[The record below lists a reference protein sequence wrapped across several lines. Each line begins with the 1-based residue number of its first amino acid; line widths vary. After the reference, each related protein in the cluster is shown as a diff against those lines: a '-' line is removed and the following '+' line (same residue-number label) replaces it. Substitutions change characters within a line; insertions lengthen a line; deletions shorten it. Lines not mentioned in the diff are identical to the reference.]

1 MHIRGGGDDACET
14 TFEEAARVAW
24 NASKTWH
31 SRCHVRVILDYMS
44 SQQGALLQFC
54 SQHDALTCYTIA
66 MDINID
72 FVEHVLPS
80 KQELEKARSH
90 LVESL
95 PSKGI
100 GAEAVEKHL
109 QENIVPGLTRPSKS
123 PNYYGFVT
131 GSVTPAAAIGDRIV
145 SENDQNVCVH
155 LPEESIATEVEDKAL
170 SMLCELLDLR
180 PSDWPHRT
188 FSTGATASNVLGLA
202 CGREFVIHEAAVFN
216 DKDISVA
223 EHGIHEAMRL
233 SGIESIQILTT
244 MPHSS
249 LRKAASIVG
258 LGHNCFK
265 DVGLPEAPHHFDMKA
280 LKAALIKPKVA
291 SIVAISC
298 AEVNTGFFATNREDM
313 DQIRNLCDQFGAWL
327 HIDAAFGLLATLM
340 PQTKHY
346 AKIRE
351 GVDALELA
359 DSITGDAHKLLNVP
373 YDCGIFLSRHL
384 SLGQRVFQNP
394 GAVYLQTSATSI
406 PSPLNL
412 GLENSRRFRALPV
425 YASFLAYGADGYL
438 DMITRQVELA
448 RGIAKYISD
457 SNMYELLPK
466 GNEIE
471 NVYII
476 VLFRA
481 KDEEL
486 NKNLVKK
493 VNSSRRIYVSGTQW
507 DGRPAARFAV
517 ASWMVSYARDME
529 IVKQVLDEVAR

>member
-1 MHIRGGGDDACET
+1 
-14 TFEEAARVAW
+14 
-24 NASKTWH
+24 
-31 SRCHVRVILDYMS
+31 
-44 SQQGALLQFC
+44 
-54 SQHDALTCYTIA
+54 
-66 MDINID
+66 MDLNID
-72 FVEHVLPS
+72 FVDHVLPS
-80 KQELEKARSH
+80 SQELTRARTS

-109 QENIVPGLTRPSKS
+109 QENIVPGLTRPNKS

-131 GSVTPAAAIGDRIV
+131 GSVTPAAAKGDRIV

-155 LPEESIATEVEDKAL
+155 LPEESIATEVEDRAL
-170 SMLCELLDLR
+170 TMLCELLDLQ
-180 PSDWPHRT
+180 PDEWLHRT

-233 SGIESIQILTT
+233 AGIESVQILTT

-258 LGHNCFK
+258 LGHNNIK
-265 DVGLPEAPHHFDMKA
+265 DVGLLEAPHRFDMQA
-280 LKAALIKPKVA
+280 LKTALSQPKLA

-298 AEVNTGFFATNREDM
+298 GEVNTGFFATNRAEM

-327 HIDAAFGLLATLM
+327 HIDAAFGLLATLL
-340 PQTKHY
+340 PQSNDY
-346 AKIRE
+346 AKLRE
-351 GVDALELA
+351 GVAGLELA

-384 SLGQRVFQNP
+384 SQGQRVFQNP
-394 GAVYLQTSATSI
+394 GAVYLQTTASSI

-425 YASFLAYGADGYL
+425 YASFLAYGADGYR
-438 DMITRQVELA
+438 DMIIRQVELA
-448 RGIAKYISD
+448 RGIAKYIAESEK
-457 SNMYELLPK
+457 YELLPD
-466 GNEIE
+466 GNEVG

-481 KDEEL
+481 KDEAL
-486 NKNLVKK
+486 NKNLVKR

-517 ASWMVSYARDME
+517 ASWMVSYARDIE
-529 IVKQVLDEVAR
+529 IIRQVLDEVAR